1 MKVYKWEP
9 PTTKYPDLINI
20 KPVKH
25 DSNIKIY
32 KYSYALL
39 VSIVVIVVVVL
50 IHKIG

>member
-1 MKVYKWEP
+1 MNVYKWDT

-32 KYSYALL
+32 KYIFTILIIIIIIILSYYN
-39 VSIVVIVVVVL
+39 
-50 IHKIG
+50 GF